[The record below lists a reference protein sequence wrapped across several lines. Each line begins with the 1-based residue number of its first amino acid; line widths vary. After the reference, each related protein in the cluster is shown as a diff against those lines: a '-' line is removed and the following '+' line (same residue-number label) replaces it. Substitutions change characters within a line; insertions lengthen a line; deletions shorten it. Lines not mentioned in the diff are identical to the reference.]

1 LSVPKGMRWYL
12 VYRSFRTEQRD
23 FAAFRR
29 WIIRA
34 AAGSAR
40 GKPGRTAQRHA
51 G

>member
-1 LSVPKGMRWYL
+1 MRWYL
-12 VYRSFRTEQRD
+12 VYRSFQTEQRD

-34 AAGSAR
+34 AAGPTGRRKPA
-40 GKPGRTAQRHA
+40 GKIPRHA